1 MPAALAVDVLHAL
14 PNPVI
19 AGLDPAIAIGC
30 LLTGIASFKL
40 RAGGDGQDRPGHDG
54 VGESIISALG
64 MTVVH
69 SIVDDP
75 DQLKLIETWRLRHAY
90 PDAIGIWAASSGL
103 EARAF
108 AFNAIAQDPRVLRRA
123 ERLVAIKMA
132 TQAEDFA
139 SSLAVSD
146 IAKSD
151 TWIAIALY
159 VQRSIDMWRRSF
171 RAYDRQGETT
181 GMSAGAT
188 IQQARLSDP
197 WEIARRNFPYVED
210 DTGMLATRIL
220 RGSGGTVLKRARKP
234 WDHVIALAVLR
245 YAARLL
251 RGERAPTAPGFTREQ
266 AIADILTVQSYAE
279 ESGLSPMAVGYTGP
293 GRPAL
298 QALELLRDAH
308 TLRDAVRDTSG
319 GGEIRA
325 SVWQRAIDFHAYGV
339 VALDHGMLLRLSME
353 EAFEIAAAAGR
364 QADMALRE
372 PLSAEMPLLPL
383 TGASAPEAV
392 RLHANVC
399 LPARAMG
406 QPRL

>member
-1 MPAALAVDVLHAL
+1 
-14 PNPVI
+14 
-19 AGLDPAIAIGC
+19 
-30 LLTGIASFKL
+30 
-40 RAGGDGQDRPGHDG
+40 
-54 VGESIISALG
+54 

-210 DTGMLATRIL
+210 DTGMIRRDRAQARAEAVGSCHCVGRPAL
-220 RGSGGTVLKRARKP
+220 RGPA
-234 WDHVIALAVLR
+234 
-245 YAARLL
+245 AARRTGANRTGIHPRTGHRGHFDCAVVC
-251 RGERAPTAPGFTREQ
+251 RGERALPDGGRLHRPWQ
-266 AIADILTVQSYAE
+266 A
-279 ESGLSPMAVGYTGP
+279 G
-293 GRPAL
+293 
-298 QALELLRDAH
+298 
-308 TLRDAVRDTSG
+308 
-319 GGEIRA
+319 
-325 SVWQRAIDFHAYGV
+325 
-339 VALDHGMLLRLSME
+339 
-353 EAFEIAAAAGR
+353 AAG
-364 QADMALRE
+364 A
-372 PLSAEMPLLPL
+372 
-383 TGASAPEAV
+383 
-392 RLHANVC
+392 
-399 LPARAMG
+399 
-406 QPRL
+406 

>member
-1 MPAALAVDVLHAL
+1 M
-14 PNPVI
+14 
-19 AGLDPAIAIGC
+19 
-30 LLTGIASFKL
+30 
-40 RAGGDGQDRPGHDG
+40 
-54 VGESIISALG
+54 
-64 MTVVH
+64 H
-69 SIVDDP
+69 SIVNDP
-75 DQLKLIETWRLRHAY
+75 DQVKLIETWRLRHAY

-108 AFNAIAQDPRVLRRA
+108 AFNAIAQDPGVLRRA
-123 ERLVAIKMA
+123 ERLHAIRMA

-139 SSLAVSD
+139 ASLAQTG

-159 VQRSIDMWRRSF
+159 VQQSIDKWRSSF
-171 RAYDRQGETT
+171 RAYDRHGESMGISVGT
-181 GMSAGAT
+181 AIAK
-188 IQQARLSDP
+188 ARLSDP
-197 WEIARRNFPYVED
+197 WEIAQRNFPHVED

-220 RGSGGTVLKRARKP
+220 RECGETVLKRARKS
-234 WDHVIALAVLR
+234 WDHVIVLAVLR

-251 RGERAPTAPGFTREQ
+251 RGERAPTAPGFTPDR

-279 ESGLSPMAVGYTGP
+279 ETGLSPMAVGYSGP

-308 TLRDAVRDTSG
+308 TLRDAVRDAAE

-325 SVWQRAIDFHAYGV
+325 AVWQRALDFHAFGV

-353 EAFEIAAAAGR
+353 EAFEIAAAAVR

-372 PLSAEMPLLPL
+372 PLSVELPML
-383 TGASAPEAV
+383 PSTTTCSPEVV

-399 LPARAMG
+399 LPARVMG
-406 QPRL
+406 QPRW